1 MGPETEDGR
10 LQDGG
15 SLASAISNSVRQLV
29 AEYTGRGPTRARTS
43 IRDNLVVVLLEDTL
57 TKGERRLV
65 AKGRDIRVLD
75 YRAEFQAAMREDAIA
90 SIEELTGRKVTAFMS
105 ANHIDPDLAAE
116 LFVLEPDDHASSD
129 GDKQQASNASRS
141 RRVDHLPSRAAASP

>member
-1 MGPETEDGR
+1 MGPETEAGR

-43 IRDNLVVVLLEDTL
+43 IRDNLVVVLLQDTL

-65 AKGRDIRVLD
+65 AKGRDVRVLD
-75 YRAEFQAAMREDAIA
+75 YRAEFQVAMREDAIA
-90 SIEELTGRKVTAFMS
+90 SIEKLTGRKVLASTS

-116 LFVLEPDDHASSD
+116 LFVLEPDGETDSSD
-129 GDKQQASNASRS
+129 SS
-141 RRVDHLPSRAAASP
+141 

>member
-1 MGPETEDGR
+1 MGPETEAGPP
-10 LQDGG
+10 QDGG

-90 SIEELTGRKVTAFMS
+90 SVEELTGRKVMAFMS

-116 LFVLEPDDHASSD
+116 LFVLEPDGAAASSD
-129 GDKQQASNASRS
+129 GR
-141 RRVDHLPSRAAASP
+141 

>member
-1 MGPETEDGR
+1 MAPETEDER
-10 LQDGG
+10 RQDGG

-65 AKGRDIRVLD
+65 AKGRDMRVLD

-90 SIEELTGRKVTAFMS
+90 SIEELTGRKVLAFMS
-105 ANHIDPDLAAE
+105 ANHIDPDLGAE
-116 LFVLEPDDHASSD
+116 LFVLEPD
-129 GDKQQASNASRS
+129 GGT
-141 RRVDHLPSRAAASP
+141 PSPALSTMVET

>member
-1 MGPETEDGR
+1 M
-10 LQDGG
+10 
-15 SLASAISNSVRQLV
+15 V

-65 AKGRDIRVLD
+65 AQGRDIRVLD

-116 LFVLEPDDHASSD
+116 LFVLEPDGEAASSE
-129 GDKQQASNASRS
+129 GR
-141 RRVDHLPSRAAASP
+141 

>member
-1 MGPETEDGR
+1 MSPDIEDGP

-15 SLASAISNSVRQLV
+15 SLASAISNSVRHMV

-65 AKGRDIRVLD
+65 AQGRDIRVLD
-75 YRAEFQAAMREDAIA
+75 YRAEFQAAMRDDAIA
-90 SIEELTGRKVTAFMS
+90 KIEELTGRKVMAFMS

-116 LFVLEPDDHASSD
+116 LFVLEPEGAAASSD
-129 GDKQQASNASRS
+129 GG
-141 RRVDHLPSRAAASP
+141 

>member
-1 MGPETEDGR
+1 MGPETEDGP

-65 AKGRDIRVLD
+65 DKGRDIRVLD
-75 YRAEFQAAMREDAIA
+75 YRAEFQTAMREDAIA
-90 SIEELTGRKVTAFMS
+90 RIEELTGRKVTAFMS
-105 ANHIDPDLAAE
+105 ANHIDPNLAAE
-116 LFVLEPDDHASSD
+116 LFVLEPDGEA
-129 GDKQQASNASRS
+129 ASR
-141 RRVDHLPSRAAASP
+141 PSVGSGGTR

>member
-43 IRDNLVVVLLEDTL
+43 IRDNLVVVLLADTL

-65 AKGRDIRVLD
+65 AKGRDVRVLD
-75 YRAEFQAAMREDAIA
+75 YRAEFQVAMREDAIA
-90 SIEELTGRKVTAFMS
+90 SIEELTGARW
-105 ANHIDPDLAAE
+105 
-116 LFVLEPDDHASSD
+116 
-129 GDKQQASNASRS
+129 R
-141 RRVDHLPSRAAASP
+141 PS

>member
-1 MGPETEDGR
+1 MGPQTEDGP

-15 SLASAISNSVRQLV
+15 SLASAISNSVRRLV

-65 AKGRDIRVLD
+65 AKGRDVRVLD
-75 YRAEFQAAMREDAIA
+75 YRAEFQAAMRDDAIA
-90 SIEELTGRKVTAFMS
+90 TIEKLTGRNVMAFMS

-116 LFVLEPDDHASSD
+116 LFVLEPDGDAPSSD
-129 GDKQQASNASRS
+129 GS
-141 RRVDHLPSRAAASP
+141 

>member
-1 MGPETEDGR
+1 MGPETDDGR
-10 LQDGG
+10 AQDGG

-65 AKGRDIRVLD
+65 AQGRDVRVLD
-75 YRAEFQAAMREDAIA
+75 YRAEFQSAMREEAIA
-90 SIEELTGRKVTAFMS
+90 RVERFLDAGPFPDETGVSVGF
-105 ANHIDPDLAAE
+105 
-116 LFVLEPDDHASSD
+116 
-129 GDKQQASNASRS
+129 
-141 RRVDHLPSRAAASP
+141 

>member
-1 MGPETEDGR
+1 
-10 LQDGG
+10 
-15 SLASAISNSVRQLV
+15 
-29 AEYTGRGPTRARTS
+29 
-43 IRDNLVVVLLEDTL
+43 VLLEDTL

-90 SIEELTGRKVTAFMS
+90 NIEELTGRKVTAFMS

-116 LFVLEPDDHASSD
+116 LFVLEPDGEQAGSD
-129 GDKQQASNASRS
+129 GR
-141 RRVDHLPSRAAASP
+141 

>member
-1 MGPETEDGR
+1 MGPETEAGR

-15 SLASAISNSVRQLV
+15 SPASAISNSVRQLV
-29 AEYTGRGPTRARTS
+29 ADYTGRGPTRARTS

-65 AKGRDIRVLD
+65 AKGRDVQVLG
-75 YRAEFQAAMREDAIA
+75 YRAEFQEAMREDAIA
-90 SIEELTGRKVTAFMS
+90 SIEEITGRKVTAFMS

-116 LFVLEPDDHASSD
+116 LFVLAPDGEAASSD
-129 GDKQQASNASRS
+129 GS
-141 RRVDHLPSRAAASP
+141 

>member
-1 MGPETEDGR
+1 VGPETEAGR
-10 LQDGG
+10 PQDGG
-15 SLASAISNSVRQLV
+15 SLASAISNSIRQLV

-43 IRDNLVVVLLEDTL
+43 IRDNLVVVLLQDTL

-65 AKGRDIRVLD
+65 AKGRDVRVLD

-90 SIEELTGRKVTAFMS
+90 SVEKLTGRKVLAFMS

-116 LFVLEPDDHASSD
+116 LFVLQPDGETPASD
-129 GDKQQASNASRS
+129 GS
-141 RRVDHLPSRAAASP
+141 

>member
-1 MGPETEDGR
+1 MRPETQDGR
-10 LQDGG
+10 LKDGG
-15 SLASAISNSVRQLV
+15 SHASAISNSVRQLV

-65 AKGRDIRVLD
+65 AKGRDMRVLD

-90 SIEELTGRKVTAFMS
+90 SIEELTGRKVMAFMS

-116 LFVLEPDDHASSD
+116 LFVLEPDGDSSE
-129 GDKQQASNASRS
+129 GS
-141 RRVDHLPSRAAASP
+141 

>member
-1 MGPETEDGR
+1 M
-10 LQDGG
+10 
-15 SLASAISNSVRQLV
+15 
-29 AEYTGRGPTRARTS
+29 YTGRGPTRARTS

-65 AKGRDIRVLD
+65 AQGRDIRVLD

-116 LFVLEPDDHASSD
+116 LFVLEPD
-129 GDKQQASNASRS
+129 GD
-141 RRVDHLPSRAAASP
+141 AAASDST

>member
-1 MGPETEDGR
+1 MDVCRT
-10 LQDGG
+10 
-15 SLASAISNSVRQLV
+15 V
-29 AEYTGRGPTRARTS
+29 AALSPPPSPICQAAGCGVHRPGPTRARTS

-65 AKGRDIRVLD
+65 AKGRDMRVLD

-90 SIEELTGRKVTAFMS
+90 SIEELTGRKVMALMS

-116 LFVLEPDDHASSD
+116 FFVLEPDGEAASSD
-129 GDKQQASNASRS
+129 GR
-141 RRVDHLPSRAAASP
+141 

>member
-1 MGPETEDGR
+1 M
-10 LQDGG
+10 
-15 SLASAISNSVRQLV
+15 V

-43 IRDNLVVVLLEDTL
+43 IRDNIVVVLLEDTL

-65 AKGRDIRVLD
+65 AQGRDIRVLD

-90 SIEELTGRKVTAFMS
+90 SIEELTGRKVVAFMS

-116 LFVLEPDDHASSD
+116 LFVLEPNGEAASSE
-129 GDKQQASNASRS
+129 GR
-141 RRVDHLPSRAAASP
+141 

>member
-1 MGPETEDGR
+1 
-10 LQDGG
+10 
-15 SLASAISNSVRQLV
+15 
-29 AEYTGRGPTRARTS
+29 
-43 IRDNLVVVLLEDTL
+43 L

-75 YRAEFQAAMREDAIA
+75 YRAEFQAAMREDAIV

-116 LFVLEPDDHASSD
+116 LFVLEPDGGA
-129 GDKQQASNASRS
+129 ASRDG
-141 RRVDHLPSRAAASP
+141 R

>member
-43 IRDNLVVVLLEDTL
+43 IRDNVVVVLLEDTL

-65 AKGRDIRVLD
+65 AQGRDIRVLD

-90 SIEELTGRKVTAFMS
+90 SIEKLTGRKVKAFMS

-116 LFVLEPDDHASSD
+116 LFVLEPD
-129 GDKQQASNASRS
+129 GE
-141 RRVDHLPSRAAASP
+141 AASIDGSDRGVATARG

>member
-1 MGPETEDGR
+1 MGPETQDGR

-15 SLASAISNSVRQLV
+15 SLATAISNSVRQLV

-43 IRDNLVVVLLEDTL
+43 IRDNIVVVLLEDTL
-57 TKGERRLV
+57 TKGERQLV
-65 AKGRDIRVLD
+65 VKGRDMRVLD

-90 SIEELTGRKVTAFMS
+90 SVEELTGRKVAAFMS

-116 LFVLEPDDHASSD
+116 IFVLEADGKAASSD
-129 GDKQQASNASRS
+129 GK
-141 RRVDHLPSRAAASP
+141 